1 MSQFR
6 ITRAGQVSALLV
18 TAVLALAVTMMAG
31 GFASTAQAGPAPV
44 AAAADPVATTPAGS
58 LTAPI
63 TGTTADEDAV
73 SGTFTPLEF
82 IKRDGRVFVRG
93 VVDGVITDATSG
105 TSRTFTV
112 IRTTRV
118 ISING
123 TPAKAR
129 TSATAMADC
138 EVLDLVLAPLRL
150 DLLGLVVN
158 LDRVDLNITAVS
170 GPGNLLGNL
179 LCSVVGLLD
188 GGLQGLLGRL
198 VNLLN
203 RILGQLGLGL

>member
-1 MSQFR
+1 MSLFR
-6 ITRAGQVSALLV
+6 INRVGQLSALVV

-31 GFASTAQAGPAPV
+31 GFASTAQAGPAAV
-44 AAAADPVATTPAGS
+44 AVEDPVATTPAGS

-73 SGTFTPLEF
+73 TGTFTPLKF
-82 IKRDGRVFVRG
+82 TKKNGKVFVRG
-93 VVDGVITDATSG
+93 VVDGVITDATSQ
-105 TSRTFTV
+105 TTRTFTV
-112 IRTTRV
+112 LRTTRV

-123 TPAKAR
+123 TPATAR
-129 TSATAMADC
+129 SARTAMAEC

>member
-1 MSQFR
+1 MTQIR
-6 ITRAGQVSALLV
+6 TNRAARWSALALS
-18 TAVLALAVTMMAG
+18 AFLGLAVTMMMG
-31 GFASTAQAGPAPV
+31 GFASTAQAGPAP
-44 AAAADPVATTPAGS
+44 AAALADPVASTPAGT

-73 SGTFTPLEF
+73 TGTFTPLKF
-82 IKRDGRVFVRG
+82 TKKNGKVFVRG
-93 VVDGVITDATSG
+93 VVEGTITDAESQ

-118 ISING
+118 ISLND
-123 TPAKAR
+123 TPATAR
-129 TSATAMADC
+129 PAAAC

-188 GGLQGLLGRL
+188 GGLEGLLGRL